1 MINKNKSKNVQAESL
16 PLAQMMKEHFRTVV
30 REALYEVVE
39 QEVQQLCGASYRPD
53 AQSAF
58 RRAGSANSTVF
69 LDGRREALKR
79 PRVREQSDQSSVE
92 VKLASWQT
100 AKDPV
105 QWQKATIRAVLCG
118 VSTRDV
124 GRLGEDKV
132 KGLSKSAVS
141 RLWQDKAAELVAG
154 MQQADLGEFDLLV
167 LMIDAVVLAKGVVAT
182 VALGIDTN
190 GHKRILGYRVGGSE
204 NKEVCADL
212 LSNLAARGLAV
223 PASRD
228 LLAVLDGSDAL
239 RSALL
244 AHYPTAQ
251 VQRCLV
257 HKERNLRG
265 YLSKRHWAQL
275 ARLFNQLRK
284 VQGSEQAKAA
294 ATAIRTFLKGKNAQA
309 RESFEEAG
317 ADLLRLFHLEVP
329 NSLHRTLLST
339 NSIENVF
346 KNLRRHLGRVC
357 RWRENTG
364 QADRWMASGL
374 ELAQRGFRR
383 ISGHED
389 LGKLAVALRPQE
401 AKAA

>member
-1 MINKNKSKNVQAESL
+1 M
-16 PLAQMMKEHFRTVV
+16 
-30 REALYEVVE
+30 
-39 QEVQQLCGASYRPD
+39 CGASHRPD
-53 AQSAF
+53 PQSAF

-69 LDGRREALKR
+69 MDGRREALKR

-154 MQQADLGEFDLLV
+154 MQQADLGEFDVLV

-265 YLSKRHWAQL
+265 YLSKRHWAEL